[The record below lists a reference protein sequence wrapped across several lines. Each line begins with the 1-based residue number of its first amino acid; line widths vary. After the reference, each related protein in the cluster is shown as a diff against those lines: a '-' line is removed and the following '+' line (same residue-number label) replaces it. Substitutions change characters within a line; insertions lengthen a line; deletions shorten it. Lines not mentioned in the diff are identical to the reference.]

1 MSTQLDDAAVER
13 LTKLLGMLGSD
24 HDGERASA
32 ALKADQLIRS
42 RGLTWQQILLR
53 DNFDTAVEVDA
64 HDVSVKEQINFCLDH
79 GCDIVTAWEW
89 GFLNGIRD
97 WPNSL
102 TAKQRKKLEQLFRKV
117 KAARSAS

>member
-1 MSTQLDDAAVER
+1 MTALLDPR
-13 LTKLLGMLGSD
+13 LADKLAKLCGLFSSD
-24 HDGERASA
+24 HDGERANA
-32 ALKADQLIRS
+32 AAMADKLLRQL
-42 RGLTWQQILLR
+42 GLTWQQIISVPSAPVPA
-53 DNFDTAVEVDA
+53 TVE
-64 HDVSVKEQINFCLDH
+64 EQIAFCLDH
-79 GCDIVTAWEW
+79 GADMLTTWEW